1 MSSRSWYGHSAS
13 ALVMG
18 LLALFSLVSL
28 ASAKVLVD
36 GARSHTI
43 GAHLRIVHYRWLI
56 GNSASAAHEL
66 IALGPTLVEAGLRW
80 QTAELLFLASAGER
94 LLGQPGRAEAT
105 CRAALEAMAFGRFDQ
120 TRSGTSTSSARCRT
134 E

>member
-1 MSSRSWYGHSAS
+1 
-13 ALVMG
+13 MG

-66 IALGPTLVEAGLRW
+66 ITLGPTLVEAGLRW

-105 CRAALEAMAFGRFDQ
+105 CRAALEALAFGRFDQ